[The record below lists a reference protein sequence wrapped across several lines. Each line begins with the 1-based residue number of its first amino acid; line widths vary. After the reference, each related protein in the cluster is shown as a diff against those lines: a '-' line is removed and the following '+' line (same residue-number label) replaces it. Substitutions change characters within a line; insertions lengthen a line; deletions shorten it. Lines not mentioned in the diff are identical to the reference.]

1 MYIQANKISKNFS
14 GSPLFEEVS
23 LQINEQNKI
32 GLVGQNGTGKTTL
45 LQILL
50 KNEGVDQGVLAHK
63 KGLTVGWIPQNLVSD
78 SETTFS
84 YIYQSFTELSE
95 IREQLQKYE
104 IQMMDLDE
112 EMEKVIF
119 LYGNLQEKFEEK
131 GGYQLEDRIRST
143 MKGLGLE
150 DKLDSPLNHLS
161 GGERVRVELAKI
173 LTQEKDVL
181 FLDEPTNHLDLQG
194 IEWLENYLK
203 LTKSAYI
210 VISHDRA
217 FLDQVTTKIIEIEDQ
232 QLIEYPGNYSTYR
245 KLKKERDVSI
255 QKSYDLQ
262 QKEIQ
267 RIRKM
272 IRRYRQWGNEGDNED
287 FFRKAKEL
295 ERRLEKMTL
304 VKPPQEVSSRLSHIN
319 QAGTSGKEVVIAE
332 GIGKIMGEKILFSE
346 SSFQI
351 FRGERIA
358 IMGENGSGK
367 TTLLNLI
374 LGHETLDE
382 GSLKVGASV
391 KIGYLPQK
399 LIFDDLNQ
407 RILSYVMNSLPNE
420 QEARRQLAHFGFFSM
435 DVTKRIK
442 DLSGGEQVRL
452 YLLQLLQQKINF
464 LILDEPTNHLDI
476 YAREEI
482 EELLAT
488 FTGTLLVVTHDR
500 YFLEKN
506 FTQALLIEE
515 GIQKIDI

>member
-1 MYIQANKISKNFS
+1 
-14 GSPLFEEVS
+14 
-23 LQINEQNKI
+23 
-32 GLVGQNGTGKTTL
+32 
-45 LQILL
+45 
-50 KNEGVDQGVLAHK
+50 
-63 KGLTVGWIPQNLVSD
+63 
-78 SETTFS
+78 
-84 YIYQSFTELSE
+84 
-95 IREQLQKYE
+95 
-104 IQMMDLDE
+104 
-112 EMEKVIF
+112 
-119 LYGNLQEKFEEK
+119 
-131 GGYQLEDRIRST
+131 
-143 MKGLGLE
+143 
-150 DKLDSPLNHLS
+150 
-161 GGERVRVELAKI
+161 
-173 LTQEKDVL
+173 
-181 FLDEPTNHLDLQG
+181 
-194 IEWLENYLK
+194 
-203 LTKSAYI
+203 
-210 VISHDRA
+210 
-217 FLDQVTTKIIEIEDQ
+217 
-232 QLIEYPGNYSTYR
+232 
-245 KLKKERDVSI
+245 
-255 QKSYDLQ
+255 
-262 QKEIQ
+262 
-267 RIRKM
+267 M

-304 VKPPQEVSSRLSHIN
+304 VKPPQEVSSRLSRIN

-332 GIGKIMGEKILFSE
+332 EIGKIMGEKILFSE

-367 TTLLNLI
+367 TSLLNLI
-374 LGHETLDE
+374 LGHEILDE

-391 KIGYLPQK
+391 KVGYLPQK